1 MSQLIPIYIP
11 QENNLLL
18 IIQFT
23 RESSTFS
30 RQLRIEGLESLV
42 DRCSRAIETCLEA
55 RDAAF
60 VTIEEGNK
68 YRASL
73 FDIRSDLTWDMH
85 RNLVQMADDVRA
97 RNRKELEAI
106 GRDLRRLMSCKRKA
120 ERGRECG
127 ISLLPL

>member
-11 QENNLLL
+11 QENNILL

-23 RESSTFS
+23 RTSSTFS

-60 VTIEEGNK
+60 ATIEEGAK
-68 YRASL
+68 HRASL

-120 ERGRECG
+120 ERGLAEAKRTT
-127 ISLLPL
+127 